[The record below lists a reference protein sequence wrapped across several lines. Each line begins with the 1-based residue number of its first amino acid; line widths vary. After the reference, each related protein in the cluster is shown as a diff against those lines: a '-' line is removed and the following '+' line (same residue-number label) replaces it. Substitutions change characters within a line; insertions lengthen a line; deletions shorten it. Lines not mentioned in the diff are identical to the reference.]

1 MKVQSTGL
9 GKTVMLAH
17 LQDLF
22 KTSFEDEQ
30 VLQVNMES
38 TEPLHWVIKVY
49 MEPKDIRRT
58 VLMGLKPSILWKAFM
73 AVVFGRFS
81 LFGKTTAPAEVT
93 GMDKTEIQVKKKD
106 KPIRSSQKE
115 KTAKNGVSTNPLASL
130 KSGSKN
136 EAKPNNPLAS
146 LKG

>member
-1 MKVQSTGL
+1 
-9 GKTVMLAH
+9 MLAH

-22 KTSFEDEQ
+22 KTSFEGEQ
-30 VLQVNMES
+30 MLQMNMES
-38 TEPLHWVIKVY
+38 TEPLHWIIKVY
-49 MEPKDIRRT
+49 MEPKDIRQT

-81 LFGKTTAPAEVT
+81 LFGKTTAPSEVT
-93 GMDKTEIQVKKKD
+93 KVDEKQIQVKKKD
-106 KPIRSSQKE
+106 KSKRSSPKE
-115 KTAKNGVSTNPLASL
+115 EVAENGVSVNPLAGR
-130 KSGSKN
+130 KSSSRN